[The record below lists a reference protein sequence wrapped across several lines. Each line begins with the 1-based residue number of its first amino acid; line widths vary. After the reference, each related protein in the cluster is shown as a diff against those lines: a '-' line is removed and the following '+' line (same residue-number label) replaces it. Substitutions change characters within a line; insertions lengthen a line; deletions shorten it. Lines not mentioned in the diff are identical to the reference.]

1 MDQKTARRIF
11 IVICVSFVAFGA
23 LNASLGPLLEQ
34 FAANNDVS
42 LASIGSIY
50 TAIFLGCLL
59 SQLLIG
65 RHTDRWGQLRVYAV
79 ALFFLVFGFVGMSLS
94 HWYPLTLA
102 MAFIGGVGFGIGVL
116 SSNVLIGRLF
126 EAKSVSALNLANMFF
141 GFGDVVGP
149 LLVSLFL
156 LVQGDG
162 SPSLWLAAALT
173 VAAALVLVLFFFNT
187 PISTAQPADQAA
199 PTERFRVTPFLISLG
214 AIMLVYTGSE
224 ASMGGWTT
232 TYMAGTTQMTT
243 KTAALVT
250 SGFWLTF
257 TLGRALGAYL
267 GSRIKAATLLKMY
280 FGISLAGTILFMAST
295 GQQLWSIIAIL
306 TIGLGFGG
314 IFPTVMGI
322 LAGTP
327 TGAPGKAATL
337 ILVMGSTGSSITP
350 WLQGVILDKAGMR
363 YGTIMMCILVL
374 LMITAFTVNRFV
386 VRKAVAN
393 PEMTN

>member
-11 IVICVSFVAFGA
+11 IVICVSFVAFGS

-34 FAANNDVS
+34 FSENNQVS
-42 LASIGSIY
+42 LANIGSIY
-50 TAIFLGCLL
+50 TAMFVGCLL

-65 RHTDRWGQLRVYAV
+65 RYTDRWGQLRVYSV
-79 ALFFLVFGFVGMSLS
+79 ALLCLVFGYIGMSLS
-94 HWYPLTLA
+94 HWYPLTLGF
-102 MAFIGGVGFGIGVL
+102 AFIGGVGFGIGVL

-126 EAKSVSALNLANMFF
+126 EEKSVSALNLANMFF
-141 GFGDVVGP
+141 GLGDVIGP

-156 LVQGDG
+156 LLRGNG
-162 SPSLWLAAALT
+162 TPSIWLAAVLT
-173 VAAALVLVLFFFNT
+173 VAAALTLMIFFFNT
-187 PISTAQPADQAA
+187 PIGSTQAA
-199 PTERFRVTPFLISLG
+199 GQGKPPERFRFTPFLISLG

-232 TYMAGTTQMTT
+232 TYMEGTTQISMEA
-243 KTAALVT
+243 AALVT

-267 GSRIKAATLLKMY
+267 GSRVKATSLLMMY
-280 FGISLAGTILFMAST
+280 FGISLAGTILFMASS
-295 GQQLWSIIAIL
+295 GQQFWSIAAIL
-306 TIGLGFGG
+306 MIGLGFGG

-322 LAGTP
+322 LASTP

-350 WLQGVILDKAGMR
+350 WLQGLILEKAGMR
-363 YGTIMMCILVL
+363 YGTLMMFILVV
-374 LMITAFTVNRFV
+374 LMIAAFTVNRLV
-386 VRKAVAN
+386 ARKAIAD
-393 PEMTN
+393 PETTN